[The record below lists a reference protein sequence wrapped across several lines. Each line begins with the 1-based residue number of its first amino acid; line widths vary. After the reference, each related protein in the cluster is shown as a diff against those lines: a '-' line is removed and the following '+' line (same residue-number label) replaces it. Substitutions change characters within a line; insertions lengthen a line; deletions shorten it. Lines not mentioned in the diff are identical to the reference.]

1 MNHRIVF
8 LDRDTIA
15 PHVNVRQPDFPHEW
29 VVYDRT
35 PPELVAE
42 RLNGASIAITNKA
55 PIRADTLDG
64 LDDLKMIAVAA
75 TGTDV
80 LDVEACNA
88 RGIVI
93 SNIRG
98 YAENTVPE
106 HAFALILALRR
117 SIVGYRRDVAAG
129 TWLEADQFCF
139 FDHPIEDLAGKQ
151 LGILGEGVLG
161 SSVAAIAENGFRMKA
176 AFLDHAY
183 VTDEARKSKT
193 FLALPDLLATSDVL
207 TVHCPLTPDTH
218 HLLDI
223 DAFKQMKP
231 NALVVNTARGAVIK
245 EEDLAKA
252 VEDGMIAG
260 AGIDVLASE
269 PPSNDHPYMK
279 LLERPN
285 FILTPHVAWASTEAM
300 QTLSDQ
306 MIDNIENFVNG
317 NPTNVVSK

>member
-1 MNHRIVF
+1 MTHRIVF

-15 PHVNVRQPDFPHEW
+15 PHVNVKQPDFPHEW

-129 TWLEADQFCF
+129 KWLEADQFCF

-269 PPSNDHPYMK
+269 PPSNNHPYIK

-306 MIDNIENFVNG
+306 MIDNIENFVNS

>member
-1 MNHRIVF
+1 MTHRIVF

-129 TWLEADQFCF
+129 KWLEAYQFCF